1 MAPSTITIK
10 IEFGAEG
17 VSAQSSTVLRGD
29 AAAAELPTPMD
40 GAGAALSSAAT
51 ADIPTPFS
59 SGFASVSSRSVDAA
73 PSPLDSAHGHQV
85 AEEGSTQ
92 SEAPEPQEK
101 KSRK

>member
-10 IEFGAEG
+10 FEFGAEG
-17 VSAQSSTVLRGD
+17 VS
-29 AAAAELPTPMD
+29 
-40 GAGAALSSAAT
+40 
-51 ADIPTPFS
+51 
-59 SGFASVSSRSVDAA
+59 A